1 MQKTRDNLLFFLK
14 LFNIF
19 EETDLQALAYFLIG
33 MEKII
38 DEKIFKDIS
47 DYIYRNSGITIRY
60 AKEYHVRNKLK
71 PIAEELNLSSFAE
84 LAEHMKKNGS
94 VALRDKVISAVTVNE
109 TSFFRD
115 KDPFRIL
122 REILL
127 PDLAK
132 NVLSRKAAKFTKSAK
147 PFNILSAPCSTG
159 QEPYSIAMTIFDYLE
174 AVKPPNLFFDDFRI
188 LAFDIDMIALDKAK
202 KGVYQK
208 YFLDREL
215 TDMQLSKH
223 FDRASGIYRVKPHLK
238 KIIEFKVMSLLDDVY
253 IRTKYPLF
261 DIIFLRNVL
270 IYFNKDT
277 RRKIMNFVSKAL
289 APEGKLILGS
299 SENIYGFEEDFETIN
314 MGKTL
319 VYRKRDKK

>member
-19 EETDLQALAYFLIG
+19 EKNDSQALANFLFG

-38 DEKIFKDIS
+38 EEKIFKDIS

-71 PIAEELNLSSFAE
+71 PIVEELNLTSYSE
-84 LAEHMKKNGS
+84 LAEILNKNGS
-94 VALRDKVISAVTVNE
+94 IALRDKVVSAVTVNE
-109 TSFFRD
+109 TSFLRD
-115 KDPFRIL
+115 KDPFRVL

-132 NVLSRKAAKFTKSAK
+132 SVLARKAAKLPRSKK

-159 QEPYSIAMTIFDYLE
+159 QEPYSIAMTIFEYIE
-174 AVKPPNLFFDDFRI
+174 SVKPPNLFFDDFQI
-188 LAFDIDMIALDKAK
+188 LAFDIDKIALEKAK
-202 KGVYQK
+202 NGVYQK

-215 TDMQLSKH
+215 TETQLTKH
-223 FDRASGIYRVKPHLK
+223 FDRASGIYRVKPHLQ
-238 KIIEFKVMSLLDDVY
+238 KIIEFKVMSLLDDVL
-253 IRTKYPLF
+253 IRSRYPLF

-277 RRKIMNFVSKAL
+277 RRKIMSFVAKAL
-289 APEGKLILGS
+289 APGGKLILGS
-299 SENIYGFEEDFETIN
+299 SENIYGFEDDFETIN
-314 MGKTL
+314 NGKTL
-319 VYRKRDKK
+319 VYLKRDKK